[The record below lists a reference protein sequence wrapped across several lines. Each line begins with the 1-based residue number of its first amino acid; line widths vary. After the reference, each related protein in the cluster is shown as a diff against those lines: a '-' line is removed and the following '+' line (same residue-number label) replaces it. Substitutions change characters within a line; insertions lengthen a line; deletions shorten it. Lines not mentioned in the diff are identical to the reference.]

1 MKSNKN
7 IHQLHV
13 MKMYS
18 IIIINEY
25 HQLMVIQWETNN
37 GAKNRDI
44 SIIVT
49 EFTMKLMLH

>member
-1 MKSNKN
+1 
-7 IHQLHV
+7 